1 MDLHRTRTYG
11 RPGVIVSM
19 SSSITIGYAG
29 MTHLGINYAVA
40 GAGKGFNIIGYDP
53 NAVVI
58 KQLAAGQLPVVEPG
72 LEEALQQRK
81 SFLNFTDQIQ
91 RLSACDVVYISP
103 DVATNDNGQS
113 DLTYIKDL
121 INKVI
126 PILNAEAVL
135 VVLAQVPPGFTK
147 NIDLPSYKKYYQV
160 ETLVFGQALM
170 RAEQPERYI
179 VGCAVPTEPL
189 SPKLAQYLQAFNC
202 PILPMLYESAELAKI
217 AINCCLV
224 ASVTIANTLGEL
236 CENIGANWN
245 EIVPALKLDKRI
257 GPHAYL
263 QPGLGLSGGNLERD
277 LATVVNLANEYGTD
291 QRVIQALRDNSE
303 HRRNWPL
310 KALFATILQQNPQAK
325 VAILGLTYKEN
336 THSLKNSPAI
346 KLLDDIATFDITAY
360 DPVIKTLDSKYT
372 AKLAITAIDAAR
384 DADVLIIMTPW
395 QEFKELNLTLLS
407 NVMRNKQIIDPF
419 KVLNGDNAKHHNFK
433 YITLGQ

>member
-1 MDLHRTRTYG
+1 MDLYRVGAYG
-11 RPGVIVSM
+11 IRGVTISM
-19 SSSITIGYAG
+19 SSSTTIGYAG

-40 GAGKGFNIIGYDP
+40 GAGKGFNIVGYDP
-53 NAVVI
+53 STAVI
-58 KQLAAGQLPVVEPG
+58 QQLTAGQAPVVEPG
-72 LEEALQQRK
+72 LEEALQQRE
-81 SFLNFTDQIQ
+81 SFLSFTDQIQ
-91 RLSACDVVYISP
+91 RLSTCDVVYIAP

-126 PILNAEAVL
+126 PVLNAEAVL

-147 NIDLPSYKKYYQV
+147 SIDLPAYKKYYQV

-179 VGCAVPTEPL
+179 VGCAAPSEPL
-189 SPKLAQYLQAFNC
+189 APKLAQYLQAFHC

-224 ASVTIANTLGEL
+224 ASVSIANTLGEL
-236 CENIGANWN
+236 CENIGANWS

-277 LATVVNLANEYGTD
+277 LATVVNLANQYGTD
-291 QRVIQALRDNSE
+291 QRVIQALCDNSS

-310 KALFATILQQNPQAK
+310 KALFATVLEQNPQAK

-346 KLLDDIATFDITAY
+346 KLLEDIAKFEIAAY
-360 DPVIKTLDSKYT
+360 DPVIKNLDPKYT
-372 AKLAITAIDAAR
+372 AKLTVTAIDAAR

-395 QEFKELNLTLLS
+395 PEFKELNLTILS
-407 NVMRNKQIIDPF
+407 NVMRNKKIIDPF
-419 KVLNGDNAKHHNFK
+419 KVLNANSAKQHNFE
-433 YITLGQ
+433 YLTLGQ